1 MIDTL
6 SKVSQHFAAKGGD
19 VRSDDFSQIMNQS

>member
-6 SKVSQHFAAKGGD
+6 TKVSQHFAAKGGD
-19 VRSDDFSQIMNQS
+19 IRTDDFS